1 MKEIHR
7 HQTSAPNRFV
17 YDFFCSFGFEW
28 LSNGQTTNHRQP
40 TAATN
45 FKDSRKL
52 STKIFVIY
60 QWLAVQGRG
69 CVVIFELISFYLAP
83 Y

>member
-45 FKDSRKL
+45 FKDSRVNCQLKYL
-52 STKIFVIY
+52 LFISG
-60 QWLAVQGRG
+60 WLCRG
-69 CVVIFELISFYLAP
+69 EVVWLFLN
-83 Y
+83 